1 MQYLHPKINN
11 LFLHSVCSKSDT
23 DPFIGIKIKNDRI
36 DFFYPETMDISI
48 EDSLADF
55 RTKVLALLSSI
66 NLSRD
71 FTGDPSSNPASGVMR
86 DGFVLLSY
94 LWIIRDYI
102 TNGFYKNRE
111 KVITSN
117 LEGRINWKRTF
128 QKQPIIS
135 NGNLIYNDIISEIPC
150 SVDNILVDIHKICVK
165 KSISIIGWLFG
176 LTGTSIS
183 TPFYNEIV
191 KKKYM
196 AVIRNELNHTFD
208 DYKKLRL
215 THMMRVLQGLNS
227 DANTDEIIYGT
238 NVYYYVFEKMI
249 DSVFSSIKDMREFE
263 PKSSWYLR
271 KSNYKK
277 MDCTSLRPDT
287 ILMDQDKATAYII
300 DSKYYRY
307 GWTGASSDL
316 PSTSSIQ
323 KQITYGEYLRK
334 IRQNY
339 NIKVVKNAFILPYNK
354 RHNPFDYSRNFEY
367 LGYATANWKNL
378 DESHQFIHSFVI
390 DLTHLLSVWSNH
402 NKSAGYIDELKTEI
416 EIHSQE
422 SSK

>member
-11 LFLHSVCSKSDT
+11 LFLHSVYSKSDT

-71 FTGDPSSNPASGVMR
+71 FTGDPSSNPTAGVMR

-111 KVITSN
+111 KVLTSN

-135 NGNLIYNDIISEIPC
+135 NGNLIYNDIISEIPS

-176 LTGTSIS
+176 LTGSSIS
-183 TPFYNEIV
+183 TPFFNEIV
-191 KKKYM
+191 KKKYI

-215 THMMRVLQGLNS
+215 THMLRVLQGLNS
-227 DANTDEIIYGT
+227 DANSNEIIYGT
-238 NVYYYVFEKMI
+238 NVYFYVFEKMI
-249 DSVFSSIKDMREFE
+249 DSVFSSIKNMQEFE
-263 PKSSWYLR
+263 PNSSWYLR
-271 KSNYKK
+271 KNNYKK
-277 MDCTSLRPDT
+277 INCKPLRPDT
-287 ILMDQDKATAYII
+287 ILIDQKNSIAYII

-307 GWTGASSDL
+307 GWTGIPSDL

-323 KQITYGEYLRK
+323 KQITYGEYLKK
-334 IRQNY
+334 IRHNY
-339 NIKVVKNAFILPYNK
+339 NIKAVKNAFILPYNK
-354 RHNPFDYSRNFEY
+354 KHNPFDYSRNFEY

-402 NKSAGYIDELKTEI
+402 NKSAGYIEELKTEI